1 MLLTSAEQD
10 VQVVFDGGSVLVNL
24 HPHIG
29 VLLFCHIWITQICD
43 QNEHLQVTCI
53 WYRYIF
59 EQRFGWA
66 MNLTVPASVSF
77 QACSQW
83 AGKNGWRV
91 IIETKIIYPRHD
103 VFLTKISF
111 KDQVFY
117 LTLTQWSV
125 KKIDK
130 NVFNNHELQYS
141 MQFIYSV
148 FKNLS
153 LICAIWKKRTII

>member
-43 QNEHLQVTCI
+43 QNEHLQVTYI

-91 IIETKIIYPRHD
+91 IIETKIIYLLHD

-130 NVFNNHELQYS
+130 MYSTITNYNIQCNLYTVYFKIWAKYVQYE
-141 MQFIYSV
+141 
-148 FKNLS
+148 
-153 LICAIWKKRTII
+153 KKQTII